1 MAEEPKGDVFGDFR
15 QQGWSA
21 LQDIG
26 DGAANLSPEQLAI
39 FEERQLLEYN
49 LNQSIHAAL
58 SSPDGQV
65 LLDFM
70 RELACE
76 GARFDIVNETDA
88 ALAAAKGFF
97 REGQAAF
104 YFELTKRMR
113 KAMEGP
119 PTAQRD

>member
-1 MAEEPKGDVFGDFR
+1 MADETNDDAFGEFKG
-15 QQGWSA
+15 GWSA

-26 DGAANLSPEQLAI
+26 DGSANLSPEQRAI
-39 FEERQLLEYN
+39 FEERQLREYE
-49 LNQSIHAAL
+49 LNRSIHAAL
-58 SSPDGQV
+58 STPEGQT
-65 LLDFM
+65 LLEFM
-70 RELACE
+70 REIATE
-76 GARFDIVNETDA
+76 GARFDIANEVDPA
-88 ALAAAKGFF
+88 RAAAIGFF